1 MRIWQRFTSGA
12 DQHAQPISRGNDG
25 YRRRELSVVFVDG
38 FCRLLRV
45 QTIAE
50 GGPDEVSLK
59 AATVLRWAL
68 DAGASG
74 FLLVHNHPSGD
85 VRPSESDRSLTHLL
99 EMLAAGLD
107 MTMLGHLIVAR
118 GQISKIEGNG
128 ARIRSS

>member
-1 MRIWQRFTSGA
+1 MAFVQMHLGHLVAER
-12 DQHAQPISRGNDG
+12 
-25 YRRRELSVVFVDG
+25 LSVVFVDG